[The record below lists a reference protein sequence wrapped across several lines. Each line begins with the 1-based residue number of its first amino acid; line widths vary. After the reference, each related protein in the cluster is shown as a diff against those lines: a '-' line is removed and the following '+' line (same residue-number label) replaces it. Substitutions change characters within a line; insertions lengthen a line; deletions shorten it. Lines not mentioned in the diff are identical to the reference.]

1 MATPQLS
8 PGLISRE
15 IDLTVGRVD
24 NVIDITGAFAGPFSI
39 GPVDEPVIIES
50 ERDLIETFGQPSE
63 VGNHFEYWMSAASYL
78 SYGGN
83 MNVVRTS
90 GSNLKNAN
98 DTGVATLIKNYDDY
112 QLYHTTAS
120 SYSFAAKN
128 PGTWANG
135 MAVCMI
141 DDLADQII
149 EIDSDDLAADGAV
162 VGEGI
167 TAPLTAVT
175 IPGSGSTAPF
185 TGVLKGIITSVNS
198 STTANSTLTVKI
210 VSRVSTAGEE
220 TAMSYVPLSA
230 YAAFAAA
237 STISYVDST
246 GAEVATATVEKV
258 YDWYDQQTLGLTNS
272 VVYWKSIAPKP
283 VATNYTLSR
292 QGNNDGLHIVVVDD
306 LGTVT
311 GVRGNIMEK
320 HLFLSKAKDAVSDVS
335 SPQKN
340 YYKNYIADFSANV
353 YVGDN
358 ALTLA
363 ATGFSSGYTPAGA
376 EWGENAQDSV
386 FKSAGNLSFTLS
398 AGADY
403 GADGSMDTGL
413 QDLMASY
420 SLFTNSDNVEVDF
433 LIMGPGLA
441 DRSESQAKAN
451 YLISIANERKDC
463 MAVIGPHYSDLVG
476 VTNSDTQ
483 TDNLISYFGSLQS
496 SSYAVFDSGYKYTY
510 NRFANKFCYLPCNPD
525 IAGIMSRTNIDS
537 FPWFSPAGENRGT
550 LNNAVKLAY
559 NPSKTDRDRLYPN
572 RINPVITQTGKG
584 TFLFGDK
591 TALGYPSAFDRIN
604 VRRLFLTIE
613 QALDGAA
620 QAQLF
625 ELNDDITRSGFIN
638 IVEPYLRDIQAKRGL
653 VDFRVICDTTN
664 NTPDVIDNNE
674 FRADIFLKPTK
685 SINYITLTFVATRTG
700 VDFEEVI
707 GRV

>member
-1 MATPQLS
+1 MAFKPEAPDRYIGKQLIQGEFIKLDS
-8 PGLISRE
+8 
-15 IDLTVGRVD
+15 
-24 NVIDITGAFAGPFSI
+24 IT
-39 GPVDEPVIIES
+39 
-50 ERDLIETFGQPSE
+50 
-63 VGNHFEYWMSAASYL
+63 
-78 SYGGN
+78 
-83 MNVVRTS
+83 TS
-90 GSNLKNAN
+90 
-98 DTGVATLIKNYDDY
+98 
-112 QLYHTTAS
+112 
-120 SYSFAAKN
+120 
-128 PGTWANG
+128 
-135 MAVCMI
+135 
-141 DDLADQII
+141 
-149 EIDSDDLAADGAV
+149 
-162 VGEGI
+162 
-167 TAPLTAVT
+167 
-175 IPGSGSTAPF
+175 
-185 TGVLKGIITSVNS
+185 
-198 STTANSTLTVKI
+198 
-210 VSRVSTAGEE
+210 
-220 TAMSYVPLSA
+220 
-230 YAAFAAA
+230 
-237 STISYVDST
+237 
-246 GAEVATATVEKV
+246 ATATFAL
-258 YDWYDQQTLGLTNS
+258 QRAG
-272 VVYWKSIAPKP
+272 
-283 VATNYTLSR
+283 VA
-292 QGNNDGLHIVVVDD
+292 
-306 LGTVT
+306 
-311 GVRGNIMEK
+311 
-320 HLFLSKAKDAVSDVS
+320 
-335 SPQKN
+335 
-340 YYKNYIADFSANV
+340 
-353 YVGDN
+353 
-358 ALTLA
+358 
-363 ATGFSSGYTPAGA
+363 YTPASA
-376 EWGENAQDSV
+376 EWGEDAQGSV

-591 TALGYPSAFDRIN
+591 TALSYPSAFDRIN

-625 ELNDDITRSGFIN
+625 ELNDYVTRSGFIN

-664 NTPDVIDNNE
+664 NTPDIIDNNE

>member
-1 MATPQLS
+1 
-8 PGLISRE
+8 
-15 IDLTVGRVD
+15 
-24 NVIDITGAFAGPFSI
+24 
-39 GPVDEPVIIES
+39 
-50 ERDLIETFGQPSE
+50 
-63 VGNHFEYWMSAASYL
+63 
-78 SYGGN
+78 
-83 MNVVRTS
+83 
-90 GSNLKNAN
+90 
-98 DTGVATLIKNYDDY
+98 
-112 QLYHTTAS
+112 
-120 SYSFAAKN
+120 
-128 PGTWANG
+128 
-135 MAVCMI
+135 
-141 DDLADQII
+141 
-149 EIDSDDLAADGAV
+149 
-162 VGEGI
+162 
-167 TAPLTAVT
+167 
-175 IPGSGSTAPF
+175 
-185 TGVLKGIITSVNS
+185 
-198 STTANSTLTVKI
+198 
-210 VSRVSTAGEE
+210 
-220 TAMSYVPLSA
+220 
-230 YAAFAAA
+230 
-237 STISYVDST
+237 
-246 GAEVATATVEKV
+246 
-258 YDWYDQQTLGLTNS
+258 
-272 VVYWKSIAPKP
+272 
-283 VATNYTLSR
+283 
-292 QGNNDGLHIVVVDD
+292 
-306 LGTVT
+306 
-311 GVRGNIMEK
+311 MEK
-320 HLFLSKAKDAVSDVS
+320 HLFLSKAKDAVSDIT

-363 ATGFSSGYTPAGA
+363 ETGFSSGYTPASA
-376 EWGENAQDSV
+376 EWGEDAQGSV

-463 MAVIGPHYSDLVG
+463 MAVVGPHYSDLVG

-483 TDNLISYFGSLQS
+483 TDNLISYFGALQS

-591 TALGYPSAFDRIN
+591 TALAYPSAFDRIN

-613 QALDGAA
+613 QALMV
-620 QAQLF
+620 LH
-625 ELNDDITRSGFIN
+625 RH
-638 IVEPYLRDIQAKRGL
+638 
-653 VDFRVICDTTN
+653 
-664 NTPDVIDNNE
+664 
-674 FRADIFLKPTK
+674 
-685 SINYITLTFVATRTG
+685 NYSSLMMM
-700 VDFEEVI
+700 
-707 GRV
+707 